1 MKKYYSLALIKC
13 TENIFYPLLTSISSK
28 KVIFPIPFDKHKTIP
43 YISNQLE
50 TGKFKPV
57 IDREYLLE
65 DISKAYKYVIKG
77 EKTGNAL
84 INFIF

>member
-1 MKKYYSLALIKC
+1 MKASVRRNYCPPSQIRI
-13 TENIFYPLLTSISSK
+13 E
-28 KVIFPIPFDKHKTIP
+28 HKTIP

-65 DISKAYKYVIKG
+65 DISKAYEYVIKG
-77 EKTGNAL
+77 EKTGNVL
-84 INFIF
+84 INFIFS